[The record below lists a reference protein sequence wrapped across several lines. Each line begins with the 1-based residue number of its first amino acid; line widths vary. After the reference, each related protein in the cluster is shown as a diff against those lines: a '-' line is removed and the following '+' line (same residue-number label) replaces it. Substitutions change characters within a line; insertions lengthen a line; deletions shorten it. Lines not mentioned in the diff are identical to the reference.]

1 MDFLKNLNEAQL
13 DAVVYHDGPELVVA
27 GAGAGK
33 TRVLTTKIAQLIQN
47 GIFPSHILVLT
58 FTNKAA
64 REMNER
70 IAKMCGEDF
79 TRGLWSGTFH
89 SIFAR
94 ILRIE
99 HEATGYPADFTI
111 YDTSDVRSLL
121 KHIVK
126 DLELDDKTYKPAVL
140 ASRIS
145 WAKGKCIT
153 AEMYA
158 NDESIQRRDVNKDIP
173 KTAEI
178 YAIYERRLRQ
188 ANAMYFDDLLLQT
201 YFLFLRH
208 PEIA

>member
-99 HEATGYPADFTI
+99 DEATG
-111 YDTSDVRSLL
+111 
-121 KHIVK
+121 
-126 DLELDDKTYKPAVL
+126 
-140 ASRIS
+140 
-145 WAKGKCIT
+145 
-153 AEMYA
+153 
-158 NDESIQRRDVNKDIP
+158 
-173 KTAEI
+173 
-178 YAIYERRLRQ
+178 
-188 ANAMYFDDLLLQT
+188 
-201 YFLFLRH
+201 
-208 PEIA
+208 